1 MRITGRTDVMFILSD
16 PVDHVRGSDL
26 LNRRFAAAGDDVA
39 VSPLHVS
46 PQDLATAVDAIRHL
60 RNVAGFGVTIPHKV
74 AVVELLDDLTDR
86 ARMVGAVNFV
96 RRGPG
101 GRLTGDNVDGGG
113 FLAGLIADGIT
124 VEDASVLLLGAGG
137 AGRALAFA
145 LAGAGARRL
154 AIHNRSEEAAQR
166 LAASVVAVHPGCAVV
181 VSGADTSGV
190 DLLVNATS
198 LGLRADDPLPADVSR
213 MSPDA
218 AVADIIIE
226 PRTTPLLEIAVAR
239 GMQVSFGQSMLD
251 GQFDLVRAFVWPA
264 GRPARASAAD

>member
-1 MRITGRTDVMFILSD
+1 MRITGLTDVMFILCD

-46 PQDLATAVDAIRHL
+46 PDDLAAVVGTVRRM

-74 AVVELLDDLTDR
+74 AVVGLLDDLTDR
-86 ARMVGAVNFV
+86 ARLVGAVNFV
-96 RRGPG
+96 RRDAD

-113 FLAGLIADGIT
+113 FLAGLVADGVT
-124 VEDASVLLLGAGG
+124 VEDASVLLVGAGG

-154 AIHNRSEEAAQR
+154 AIHNRSRDTAER
-166 LAASVVAVHPGCAVV
+166 LAEAVVAAHPACRVV
-181 VSGADTSGV
+181 VSDADPAQA

-198 LGLRADDPLPADVSR
+198 LGLRPDDPLPADVSR
-213 MSPDA
+213 MSPGS
-218 AVADIIIE
+218 AVAEIVIQ
-226 PRTTPLLEIAVAR
+226 PRMTPLLEAAVAR
-239 GMQVSFGQSMLD
+239 GLRVSYGQSMLD
-251 GQFDLVRAFVWPA
+251 GQFGLVRSFVWPD
-264 GRPARASAAD
+264 RLPPRASAAD